1 MNSASS
7 LIFDN
12 RIVELFL
19 MLCTTMAPSAAA
31 SGGSSAGGAS
41 AAASGGSSAGGALA
55 ASASGVSWRLDNDG
69 RLSEE
74 RLCNDD
80 EETPRFVGVM

>member
-12 RIVELFL
+12 RIVKLFL
-19 MLCTTMAPSAAA
+19 MLCSTMAPSAAA

-41 AAASGGSSAGGALA
+41 AA
-55 ASASGVSWRLDNDG
+55 SASGVSWRLDNDC

>member
-19 MLCTTMAPSAAA
+19 MLCTTMAP
-31 SGGSSAGGAS
+31 S

>member
-12 RIVELFL
+12 RIVKLFL
-19 MLCTTMAPSAAA
+19 MLCSTMAP
-31 SGGSSAGGAS
+31 S

-55 ASASGVSWRLDNDG
+55 ASASGVSWRLDNDC

-80 EETPRFVGVM
+80 EETPRFVSVM